1 MPIDEHYN
9 SELIVELN
17 DTRARLREALETI
30 EALHQG
36 GLDAIVR
43 APANGSIPP
52 RIGVQLFHDRAVV
65 DQHHTLLDAIA
76 EGAVMIVPE
85 GTIVYCN
92 AAFALAVRKPLEETL
107 GADFR
112 DFLSPGDTPRF
123 DALLAKAHDGTVR
136 EEFNLITAEGGYLA
150 TQLSLSFAR
159 VDRPR
164 AALMVVTDLTD
175 RKRAERELAVL
186 AEIVNASEDAIV
198 SVSKD
203 FTINSWNAA
212 AEKAY
217 GFTASETVGNPLKPF
232 VPVAE
237 FAETV
242 AKIESVFATGRS
254 VSLVRIDQKAD
265 GPHFVSVKL
274 SANRDGDGNIISVG
288 GIGRDITRL
297 KQIEDELREAQE
309 YCRGLIDSA
318 IDAMVVVDREMR
330 IIDGN
335 EQLARLTEIPKKGLL
350 GSPFEVYFADRA
362 AARSAIEEAFTAGSI
377 SNIELMV
384 MTAGGREIPISF
396 NASLFYKA
404 GEVAGLFGVA
414 RNITQQRAIQH
425 TLREERE
432 YNLSLVQSSPD
443 GLLVCSSDLVLTD
456 ANERVA
462 ALTGYA
468 RNDLVGIKL
477 PFLFAETI
485 VAQDLLEK
493 TSHEGGVHEAEL
505 QLVSKTGREIPVSLN
520 VAAFMES
527 DGTARR
533 IVAFVR
539 DITERK
545 RAEKERSLLAAIVES
560 SGNAIY
566 SEANDLTINSWNP
579 AAEKLFGYS
588 ATEAIGR
595 SAALLAP
602 LDRRGEIL
610 RHAQSV
616 RLSGKPESY
625 ETMRVRKDG
634 SVVCVAVTLSPV
646 LDPSDVVAGLSVTAT
661 DISDRKRME
670 RELAQARDAA
680 LEGAR
685 LKSEFLANMSH
696 EIRTPLNAIIG
707 MTGLLF
713 ETALSSEQA
722 DFAHDLQESGN
733 ALLSLINDIMDFSK
747 IAAGKLVLE
756 EIDFDLTRVVE
767 SATELIADQV
777 RRKGLEMMVSID
789 AEVPRYLRGD
799 PARLR
804 QILINLLSNAV
815 KFTEQGEI
823 VVAVSKLSENPKEA
837 VLRVEVRDTGIG
849 IPKEKQ
855 HLLFRPFSQVDAS
868 TTRNYGGT
876 GLGLSIAR
884 ELVHAM
890 FGTIAVSSTPS
901 SGSVFWFTMKVGKPL
916 TPIEPAAERFTALV
930 GTRILIVDDNANSR
944 RILERQLSA
953 LGMLVMTAGSAHE
966 ALSIMRAT
974 QASEAPQIVLL
985 DVMMPEMDGIELAY
999 RIKADPALAQATV
1012 VLASSGGP
1020 LSDFSVRLLDLDIGG
1035 WLMKP
1040 ISESS
1045 LCQTLNSALASQSE
1059 NSAVVAITPN
1069 EKRASQLRS
1078 PAIQLSTERKLKVLL
1093 AEDNPINRKVA
1104 TLQLRKFGL
1113 EVDTATN
1120 GREAVEAAA
1129 QHSYDLILMDCQM
1142 PEMDGYDATRE
1153 IRQHEA
1159 GQCHTHIVAMT
1170 AHALPGDREKCLAA
1184 GMDDYLSK
1192 PVAPRALQAKLT
1204 ELFPARFSTHHP
1216 GLVT

>member
-1 MPIDEHYN
+1 
-9 SELIVELN
+9 LK
-17 DTRARLREALETI
+17 EALETI
-30 EALHQG
+30 EALHHG

-43 APANGSIPP
+43 TPKNGSIP
-52 RIGVQLFHDRAVV
+52 RIGVQLFHDRVV
-65 DQHHTLLDAIA
+65 FDQHHTLLDAIA

-92 AAFALAVRKPLEETL
+92 AAFALAVGKPLEETL

-112 DFLSPGDTPRF
+112 DFIQPGDTPRF
-123 DALLAKAHDGTVR
+123 DALLARARDGTAR
-136 EEFNLITAEGGYLA
+136 EEFNLTTTAEGGYLA

-159 VDRPR
+159 VDHPGS
-164 AALMVVTDLTD
+164 ALMVVTDLTD

-198 SVSKD
+198 SVSRE

-212 AEKAY
+212 AERAY
-217 GFTASETVGNPLKPF
+217 GFTASETVGNNLKAF
-232 VPVAE
+232 VSPAE

-242 AKIESVFATGRS
+242 AKIDSVFATGRS
-254 VSLVRIDQKAD
+254 ASLVRTDQKAD
-265 GPHFVSVKL
+265 GPRFISVKL
-274 SANRDGDGNIISVG
+274 TANRDRDGNIMSVA

-297 KQIEDELREAQE
+297 KQIEDELREAHE

-318 IDAMVVVDREMR
+318 IDAMVAVDREMR

-335 EQLARLTEIPKKGLL
+335 EHLARLTEIPKKGLL
-350 GSPFEVYFADRA
+350 GSPFEGYFADHA
-362 AARSAIEEAFTAGSI
+362 AARSAIEQTFNTGSV
-377 SNIELMV
+377 SNVELVV

-414 RNITQQRAIQH
+414 RDITQQRAILR
-425 TLREERE
+425 TLHQERE
-432 YNLSLVQSSPD
+432 YNLSLVRSSPD
-443 GLLVCSSDLVLTD
+443 GLLVCDSDLVLTD

-468 RNDLVGIKL
+468 RNDLVGIRL
-477 PFLFAETI
+477 PSLFVEAGA
-485 VAQDLLEK
+485 AQDLLEK
-493 TSHEGGVHEAEL
+493 TSQEGWVHEAEL
-505 QLVSKTGREIPVSLN
+505 QLVSKFGREIPVSLN
-520 VAAFMES
+520 AAAFMES
-527 DGTARR
+527 GGPARR

-560 SGNAIY
+560 SGNAIF
-566 SEANDLTINSWNP
+566 SEACDLTITSWNP

-588 ATEAIGR
+588 AKEAIGR

-610 RHAQSV
+610 RYTQSV
-616 RLSGKPESY
+616 RLSGRPESY

-634 SVVCVAVTLSPV
+634 SVICVAVTQSPV
-646 LDPSDVVAGLSVTAT
+646 LDPSGVVAGLSVTAT
-661 DISDRKRME
+661 DIGDRKRME
-670 RELAQARDAA
+670 GELARARDAA

-685 LKSEFLANMSH
+685 QKSEFLANMSH

-707 MTGLLF
+707 MSGLLF
-713 ETALSSEQA
+713 ETELSSEQG
-722 DFAHDLQESGN
+722 DFAHDIQESGN
-733 ALLSLINDIMDFSK
+733 ALLSLINDILDYSK

-756 EIDFDLTRVVE
+756 EIDFDLTRVIE
-767 SATELIADQV
+767 SATELVADQA
-777 RRKGLEMMVSID
+777 RRKGLELMVSID
-789 AEVPRYLRGD
+789 AEVPRNLRGD
-799 PARLR
+799 PGRLR
-804 QILINLLSNAV
+804 QILINLLGNAI

-837 VLRVEVRDTGIG
+837 MLRLEVRDTGIG
-849 IPKEKQ
+849 IPKERQ
-855 HLLFRPFSQVDAS
+855 HLLFQPFSQVDAS

-876 GLGLSIAR
+876 GLGLSIVR

-890 FGTIAVSSTPS
+890 LGTVAVSSAPS
-901 SGSVFWFTMKVGKPL
+901 AGSMFWFTIKVGTAL
-916 TPIEPAAERFTALV
+916 TPVEPAAERFTALI

-953 LGMLVMTAGSAHE
+953 RGMLVTTAGSAQE
-966 ALSIMRAT
+966 ALSLMRAT
-974 QASEAPQIVLL
+974 PVGEASQIVLL
-985 DVMMPEMDGIELAY
+985 DVIMPGIDGIELAH
-999 RIKADPALAQATV
+999 RIKADPMLAQVAV
-1012 VLASSGGP
+1012 VLASSGGSRSDYSLR
-1020 LSDFSVRLLDLDIGG
+1020 LSKVEIAG

-1040 ISESS
+1040 TSELS
-1045 LCQTLNSALASQSE
+1045 LCHTLVRALASQS
-1059 NSAVVAITPN
+1059 SAINVMAPK
-1069 EKRASQLRS
+1069 EKHAVKSQL
-1078 PAIQLSTERKLKVLL
+1078 PAVKLSGAGKLKVLL
-1093 AEDNPINRKVA
+1093 AEDNPVNRKVA
-1104 TLQLRKFGL
+1104 TLQLRKFGV

-1129 QHSYDLILMDCQM
+1129 LNSYDLILMDCQM

-1153 IRQHEA
+1153 IRQQEA
-1159 GQCHTHIVAMT
+1159 GQSHTFIVAMT
-1170 AHALPGDREKCLAA
+1170 AHALPGDREKCLVA

-1192 PVAPRALQAKLT
+1192 PVVPRALEAKLT
-1204 ELFPARFSTHHP
+1204 KLFPTRFRRP
-1216 GLVT
+1216 LE